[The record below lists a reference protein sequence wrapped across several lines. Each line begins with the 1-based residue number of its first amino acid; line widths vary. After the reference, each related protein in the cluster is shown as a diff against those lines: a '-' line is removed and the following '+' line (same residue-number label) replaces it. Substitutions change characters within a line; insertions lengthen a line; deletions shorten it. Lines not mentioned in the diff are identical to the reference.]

1 MSNDH
6 INRLIVVTEAV
17 IYLYE
22 LQTNRLLTTIDTPPN
37 PHGTHALRYLTCRDC
52 LSNSVQVWWR

>member
-1 MSNDH
+1 MTYCTATLTLYY
-6 INRLIVVTEAV
+6 RLIVVTEAV

-37 PHGTHALRYLTCRDC
+37 PHGTANDKL
-52 LSNSVQVWWR
+52 LSE